1 MSKEDFIIDLV
12 CDEFLV
18 SLESIKSSSRKRAL
32 VYSRVALA
40 YFLVFYADATTIK
53 AGKMMNRDHSSIIY
67 YINDVY
73 ESLYRSDKIFMMRIE
88 NIRAKMGSYGD

>member
-18 SLESIKSSSRKRAL
+18 SYESIRSSSRKRAL

-53 AGKMMNRDHSSIIY
+53 AGKIMNRDHSSIIY
-67 YINDVY
+67 YIKDVY
-73 ESLYRSDKIFMMRIE
+73 ESLYKYDGIFRTRIE
-88 NIRAKMGSYGD
+88 NIRAKIGHYGD

>member
-18 SLESIKSSSRKRAL
+18 SYESIRSSSRKRAL

-53 AGKMMNRDHSSIIY
+53 AGKIMNRDHTSITY

-73 ESLYRSDKIFMMRIE
+73 ESLCRFDGTFRTRIE
-88 NIRAKMGSYGD
+88 NIRAKIGYYGD